1 MPQFLHVLIVK
12 IWLTYKNDLWHVEK
26 TSNSTGTLTVWVKI
40 KRMNFCKILEESL
53 CFALK
58 VIFRLL
64 WLFGRR
70 NGRTL
75 LQNLSNISKENI
87 FLDESKIGA
96 LPGRLLDFLTAMAT
110 QKVSIIDTKEN
121 LQITKEAFE
130 PVYAFVFWICTVD
143 FWNVQSYFKPFPFWT
158 DSRSDQKSWITEARS
173 KIILCQK
180 ERQILFFTTQ
190 TDICSQ
196 KQTSWYFSQQINQTE
211 EKWIRQFPQWQTFS

>member
-1 MPQFLHVLIVK
+1 MRQFLHVLIVK

-121 LQITKEAFE
+121 LQITKD
-130 PVYAFVFWICTVD
+130 C
-143 FWNVQSYFKPFPFWT
+143 FWT
-158 DSRSDQKSWITEARS
+158 SLCLCFLNLYSRFLKRT
-173 KIILCQK
+173 
-180 ERQILFFTTQ
+180 ILFQ
-190 TDICSQ
+190 ALSLLNRLSLRP
-196 KQTSWYFSQQINQTE
+196 KKLNHRGS
-211 EKWIRQFPQWQTFS
+211 